1 MALIG
6 QKLAYPFNW
15 YGAKTPIFRQP
26 PPAVL
31 RQKKSGGSETK
42 RGLRRV

>member
-15 YGAKTPIFRQP
+15 YGAKTPIFCLP

-31 RQKKSGGSETK
+31 RSKSQEV
-42 RGLRRV
+42 LRRNGV

>member
-31 RQKKSGGSETK
+31 RQKSQEV
-42 RGLRRV
+42 LRRNEV

>member
-15 YGAKTPIFRQP
+15 YAAKPQTFCQT
-26 PPAVL
+26 PPAVP
-31 RQKKSGGSETK
+31 RPKSQEV
-42 RGLRRV
+42 LRRNGV